1 MLCPTE
7 LGEVVNDIMKM
18 YFADVVNIDFTAN
31 MEGDLDKVE
40 DGHLEWKEIVRGF
53 YPAFNE
59 SLNDAREKLE
69 KVEIKDEVSDV
80 ICDKC
85 GRNMV
90 IKYGRYGKFL
100 ACPGFPECQ
109 NAKPFFEDAGVD
121 CPICGGKVQIKKT
134 KKGRKYYGCEHNPE
148 CSFMSWNKPTGEKCP
163 KCNEPLVEKG
173 KKNIKVVCSNDKCG
187 YVKE

>member
-1 MLCPTE
+1 MAFLRSYTP
-7 LGEVVNDIMKM
+7 DIEQVSVDECYM
-18 YFADVVNIDFTAN
+18 DFTGISGRFASP
-31 MEGDLDKVE
+31 VE
-40 DGHLEWKEIVRGF
+40 A
-53 YPAFNE
+53 AF
-59 SLNDAREKLE
+59 
-69 KVEIKDEVSDV
+69 EIKDEVSDV

-100 ACPGFPECQ
+100 ACPGFPDCQ
-109 NAKPFFEDAGVD
+109 NAKPFFEDAGVN

-173 KKNIKVVCSNDKCG
+173 KKNTKVVCSNDKCG